1 MTRLKTLALSTT
13 LLLTAAAMPAC
24 AQQAPETSVNTADRA
39 AVELIIRDYLLE
51 NPEIIQDALIEL
63 DRREKAAMLARVA
76 DDLYNN
82 PDDVFLGPKDAK
94 VTIVEFFDYNCGF
107 CKTSTA
113 WVQSTL
119 EEHPKDVRVVFK
131 ELPLLDSRTKTS
143 RNAAKAALAA
153 SRQGKYGP
161 MHFALMEARG
171 LTSERLE
178 SIAKEVGLD
187 MEMWRT
193 DMEDESLDALI
204 EDTFTLARK
213 IPDLTGTPFFIVNGE
228 MVNGANIDRLNAL
241 VAEALEG

>member
-1 MTRLKTLALSTT
+1 MTRLKTLALSTAFMF
-13 LLLTAAAMPAC
+13 AAVSVPAC

-39 AVELIIRDYLLE
+39 AIEAIIHDYLME
-51 NPEIIQDALIEL
+51 NPEVIEDALVEL
-63 DRREKAAMLARVA
+63 ERREKAAMLARIE

-82 PDDVFLGPKDAK
+82 PNDVTLGPDNAK

-113 WVQSTL
+113 WVQDTL
-119 EEHPKDVRVVFK
+119 DKHPKDVRVVFK

-143 RNAAKAALAA
+143 RNAAKAAIAA

-161 MHFALMEARG
+161 MHFALMKARG

-178 SIAKEVGLD
+178 SIAREVGLD
-187 MEMWRT
+187 VEMWKA
-193 DMEDESLDALI
+193 DMEDERIDALL
-204 EDTFTLARK
+204 EETFVLARK

-241 VAEALEG
+241 VAEALES